1 MASGRGFYDLCEV
14 DGGIQQVCCSSAYSD
29 QYPPSNLINNRKAKS
44 KEFMAE
50 SFVRGPVCLSFHL
63 ADNLSVTLIQVEAD
77 TEVGNQA
84 TNVVGISGCNSVF
97 KGHNICTSGKT
108 DIKPFIT
115 LGKGSASM
123 GHIAFVDRYDRNP
136 DNIIFR
142 SKKTCN
148 VVKNI
153 RTLQVILYQCQGIPC
168 LKNLKIFV
176 KPNNDATRKLLD
188 KGLSDEATNSTTNSS
203 ATSKNSDSNTT
214 SITNKVSDSYNVRA
228 TQNIA
233 NNSNFNFYGGSEVSS
248 TNEANQRFSTNNL
261 DLIDKV
267 SERLLPDDQNIPKEF
282 LDEITS
288 EVMAIPMVL
297 PSGKVVDRSTID
309 KCNQSQAVY
318 GGLSRDPFS
327 GTVYSSTSKPVFN
340 ASLKSRIDEYVSQH
354 QVTLHS
360 GQTLGDARS
369 IEEFIRNKHNP
380 LKRKLSEQ

>member
-14 DGGIQQVCCSSAYSD
+14 DGGIQQVCCSVAYSD

-50 SFVRGPVCLSFHL
+50 RFVKGPVCLYFHI

-84 TNVVGISGCNSVF
+84 TNIIGISGCNSVL
-97 KGHNICTSGKT
+97 KGHEICSSGKLEL
-108 DIKPFIT
+108 KPFIT
-115 LGKGSASM
+115 LGKGSSSM

-153 RTLQVILYQCQGIPC
+153 RTLQVILYQSQGIPC
-168 LKNLKIFV
+168 LKNLKICV
-176 KPNNDATRKLLD
+176 KPNNDATRKFLD
-188 KGLSDEATNSTTNSS
+188 KGLSDQTTCSTTNPT
-203 ATSKNSDSNTT
+203 ANGDSTT
-214 SITNKVSDSYNVRA
+214 VNITNKVSDSYNVTA
-228 TQNIA
+228 SQSVG
-233 NNSNFNFYGGSEVSS
+233 NNSNFNFYGGSDVSS
-248 TNEANQRFSTNNL
+248 TSECSQH
-261 DLIDKV
+261 LIDKV

-288 EVMAIPMVL
+288 EVMAMPMVL

-369 IEEFIRNKHNP
+369 IEEFLRNKHNP